1 LGFAQKLEQCCV
13 TTLHISVLGKMLTME
28 TLGSKRNKRSPLVGC
43 VSVPILAV
51 LFIVALVFGS
61 DQYCRY
67 EINQRL
73 PIYPGAT
80 LVSKNFNGLRA
91 RATGASQMVYNTPDD
106 VETVKAFYRELNL
119 ERVQRERPQGIATVN
134 FLVEPN
140 PQGEGSVISYATECG
155 I

>member
-1 LGFAQKLEQCCV
+1 MQ
-13 TTLHISVLGKMLTME
+13 
-28 TLGSKRNKRSPLVGC
+28 TLGSKRNKRSPLLGC
-43 VSVPILAV
+43 VVVPV
-51 LFIVALVFGS
+51 VVFLFVVALVFGS

-80 LVSKNFNGLRA
+80 LVSQEFNGLRV
-91 RATGASQMVYNTPDD
+91 RATGASQMVYTTPDD
-106 VETVKAFYRELNL
+106 VETVKEFYRELNL
-119 ERVQRERPQGIATVN
+119 ERVKREGPPGIASVN
-134 FLVEPN
+134 FFVEPN

>member
-1 LGFAQKLEQCCV
+1 MQ
-13 TTLHISVLGKMLTME
+13 

-43 VSVPILAV
+43 VVVPVVAV
-51 LFIVALVFGS
+51 LFIVALVAGS

-73 PIYPGAT
+73 PIYPNAT
-80 LVSKNFNGLRA
+80 LVSQQFNGLRV
-91 RATGASQMVYNTPDD
+91 RATGASQMVFSTPDD
-106 VETVKAFYRELNL
+106 VESVKAFYRELNL
-119 ERVQRERPQGIATVN
+119 ERAKKEGPPGIATVN
-134 FLVEPN
+134 FFVEPN